1 MTIKRTGLAAGLPPE
16 ASTLEVDILT
26 ALMRFNRDFD
36 ATGSDAKVARLRGR
50 QLVAS
55 TLNALCESDFIK
67 GGAVDDDAVTA
78 GMFAMFA
85 IACRDF
91 VSEIDTDAHV
101 GKESVQTVSLLE
113 AEIAD
118 ALAKVP
124 SDADLVD
131 LYTDAGDRA
140 RVRRRGLIS
149 ATLDATF
156 RHGNK
161 KFPVDADGGIAVT
174 SQPDA
179 FSELAYA
186 RLDFL
191 HDQTLLDLG
200 ATAELVLRPVGRET
214 VTKRQTIKAKRKV
227 LIYWLA
233 AIELWD
239 EGKDIGFASQEDLI
253 VFAARHTRR
262 ESGAIKTARSDLEN
276 AKKCSQAE
284 LVLYHDLI
292 DRARTL
298 SVRGDS
304 ANTPF
309 ELLLPVAVGIAGA
322 AYRKSFSSID
332 ES

>member
-16 ASTLEVDILT
+16 ASTLEAEILT

-85 IACRDF
+85 ITCRDF
-91 VSEIDTDAHV
+91 VSEIDADAHV
-101 GKESVQTVSLLE
+101 GKESAQTVSLLE

-156 RHGNK
+156 RHGHK
-161 KFPVDADGGIAVT
+161 KFPIDTDGSINIT
-174 SQPDA
+174 SQPDV
-179 FSELAYA
+179 FFELAYA

-191 HDQTLLDLG
+191 HDQRLLDLG
-200 ATAELVLRPVGRET
+200 GAAELVLRPVGRET
-214 VTKRQTIKAKRKV
+214 VSKQQTIKAKRKV

-233 AIELWD
+233 VIELWD
-239 EGKDIGFASQEDLI
+239 ERRDVGFKSQEELM
-253 VFAARHTRR
+253 VFSARQTGR
-262 ESGAIKTARSDLEN
+262 ERGAIKTARSDFEGGR
-276 AKKCSQAE
+276 KCSQAE

-298 SVRGDS
+298 SVRGDGAS
-304 ANTPF
+304 TPF
-309 ELLLPVAVGIAGA
+309 ELLLPVVVGIARA
-322 AYRKSFSSID
+322 AYRQSFSSIA